1 MNRALSQPELSQSH
15 QIRVVQSEEEFL
27 ALEHIQQ
34 IAWERIL
41 TTAPM
46 LKISS
51 QLGGI
56 VLAVFPTEQKTPIG
70 FVYSFPA
77 IQKRELWHHSHLLAI
92 HPDWRGKGLATA
104 LKWAQREQV
113 LAQGLSHM
121 TWTFDPLVARN
132 AHLNLNKLGAIVRE
146 YHPAFY
152 PTSGDFPNDRLM
164 VEWDLSSKPRST
176 PATPTEGPFIL
187 QVTADGQP
195 STINTNWK
203 AHPTLW
209 VEVPQQE
216 PTDDDLCL
224 AWRLAL
230 REALYPPLQHGYTLT
245 RLNKENGRTFYVL
258 EQSEVL

>member
-1 MNRALSQPELSQSH
+1 MNRALSQPELSQNH
-15 QIRVVQSEEEFL
+15 HIRAVRSEEEFL

-34 IAWERIL
+34 TAWGTIL
-41 TTAPM
+41 TIAPM

-56 VLAVFPTEQKTPIG
+56 VLAAFPTEQETPIG

-92 HPDWRGKGLATA
+92 QPAWQGKGLATA

-164 VEWDLSSKPRST
+164 VEWDLSSKPRPT
-176 PATPTEGPFIL
+176 PPTPTKGQLIL
-187 QVTADGQP
+187 QVDTDGQP
-195 STINTNWK
+195 STINTDWK
-203 AHPTLW
+203 AHQTLL

-216 PTDDDLCL
+216 PTNNLRL

-230 REALYPPLQHGYTLT
+230 REALYPPLQHGYILT
-245 RLNKENGRTFYVL
+245 CLNRENGRAFYVL
-258 EQSEVL
+258 EQSEAL